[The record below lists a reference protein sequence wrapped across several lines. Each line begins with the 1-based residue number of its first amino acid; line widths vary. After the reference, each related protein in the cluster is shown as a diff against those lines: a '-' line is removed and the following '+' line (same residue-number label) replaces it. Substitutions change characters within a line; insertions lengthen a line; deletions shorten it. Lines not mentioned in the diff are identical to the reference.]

1 MEPSSPSYSPFWP
14 LCILVVCLGVWMG
27 YQIVALNE
35 ERVAAEGNIRQLIPQ
50 ADAALAAK
58 KRLFSLAQDLSQAAA
73 KDAAAAQIVSE
84 FNIRVQNPPKPNASS
99 TTK

>member
-1 MEPSSPSYSPFWP
+1 MEPSYSPFWP
-14 LCILVVCLGVWMG
+14 LYILVVCLGVWMG

-35 ERVAAEGNIRQLIPQ
+35 ERVSAEDKIHQIAPQ

-58 KRLFSLAQDLSQAAA
+58 KKLFSLAQDLSQTAA
-73 KDAAAAQIVSE
+73 KDPGAAQIVNE
-84 FNIRVQNPPKPNASS
+84 FNIRVQNPPKPNPPS